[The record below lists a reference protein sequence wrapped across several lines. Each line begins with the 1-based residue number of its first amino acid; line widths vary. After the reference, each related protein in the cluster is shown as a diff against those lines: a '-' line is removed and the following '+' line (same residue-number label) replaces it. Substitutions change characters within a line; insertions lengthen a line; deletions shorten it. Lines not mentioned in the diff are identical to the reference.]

1 MKIFFSKE
9 CPKYS
14 QLKEQVLKSD
24 EYTKLNSEN
33 QVKFKIDNL
42 FSKQFNF
49 VYKIGFVWFNWPK

>member
-1 MKIFFSKE
+1 LKIFFSKE

-49 VYKIGFVWFNWPK
+49 VYKIGFV